1 MKKDDITLKKIFN
14 LIIKNKKDLIWGQ
27 IFTLIAISLSI
38 PIPLMLP
45 ALVDEVLLK
54 KPGFFVDNINHYFSS
69 GSALYYITIVAI
81 AVILLRILY
90 FLFSAITTKIFTKI
104 SKFVT
109 FKIREKILL
118 HLKQVN
124 MNEYESMGSGAITSN
139 LVTDVN
145 TLDSFI
151 INGAGKFISS
161 VLTLIGVSIVMITID
176 PILGFMILI
185 IQPIIILLSKRIS
198 KSVGQLKKK
207 ENEAVENFQNNLG
220 ETLDLFGQIKASN
233 KEKYFFNQS
242 IKNALNVKKTSD
254 EFNFKSVAYE
264 RFSFTIFLIAF
275 EILRASGLVM
285 VAYSNLSIGMM
296 FAMFGYI
303 WFIMTP
309 IQDILS
315 IQYSYA
321 NASAA
326 LKRIN
331 KIFQLKKE
339 NTGIIKLPLEI
350 KDIEIDIKNLYFSYI
365 KDKPILKDI
374 SLNIKPKDKVALIGA
389 SGSGKTTLAQIIAGF
404 YQKNSGEIT
413 YNNINIDEINKESLR
428 KNIFLVLQMPILFNN
443 TLRFNISMDNENIND
458 EDIYEA
464 LKIAQLYESIQ
475 NMPDGLDT
483 IVGKHGVRLSGGQRQ
498 RLSIARMIVS
508 KANVVIFDESTSA
521 LDVHTETKLF
531 NSLQPILK
539 DKTIITIAHRL
550 STVKNADKI
559 FVLENGE
566 IVQRGSHAELEDVEG
581 HYQDFLKN
589 QLI

>member
-1 MKKDDITLKKIFN
+1 
-14 LIIKNKKDLIWGQ
+14 
-27 IFTLIAISLSI
+27 
-38 PIPLMLP
+38 
-45 ALVDEVLLK
+45 
-54 KPGFFVDNINHYFSS
+54 
-69 GSALYYITIVAI
+69 
-81 AVILLRILY
+81 
-90 FLFSAITTKIFTKI
+90 
-104 SKFVT
+104 
-109 FKIREKILL
+109 
-118 HLKQVN
+118 
-124 MNEYESMGSGAITSN
+124 
-139 LVTDVN
+139 VN

-151 INGAGKFISS
+151 INGASKFISS
-161 VLTLIGVSIVMITID
+161 ILTLIGVSIVMISIH
-176 PILGFMILI
+176 PILGFMILF
-185 IQPIIILLSKRIS
+185 IQPIIILLSKKIS

-264 RFSFTIFLIAF
+264 RFSFTIFLVAF
-275 EILRASGLVM
+275 EVLRASGLVM
-285 VAYSNLSIGMM
+285 VAYSDLSIGMM

-331 KIFQLKKE
+331 KIFHLKKE
-339 NTGIIKLPLEI
+339 NTGVIELPLEI
-350 KDIEIDIKNLYFSYI
+350 KNIEIDIKNLYFSYI
-365 KDKPILKDI
+365 EDKPLLKDI
-374 SLNIKPKDKVALIGA
+374 TLNIKPKDKVALIGA
-389 SGSGKTTLAQIIAGF
+389 SGSGKTTLAQIISGF
-404 YQKNSGEIT
+404 YQKNSGQIT
-413 YNNINIDEINKESLR
+413 YNDINIDEINKESLR

-443 TLRFNISMDNENIND
+443 TLRFNISMDNESIND
-458 EDIYEA
+458 EDIFEA

-475 NMPDGLDT
+475 DMPNGLDT

-521 LDVHTETKLF
+521 LDVQTETKLF

-539 DKTIITIAHRL
+539 DKTVITIAHRL

-559 FVLENGE
+559 FVLESGE
-566 IVQRGSHAELEDVEG
+566 IVQRGTHDELEDVQG
-581 HYQDFLKN
+581 HYQDFIKN
-589 QLI
+589 QLV